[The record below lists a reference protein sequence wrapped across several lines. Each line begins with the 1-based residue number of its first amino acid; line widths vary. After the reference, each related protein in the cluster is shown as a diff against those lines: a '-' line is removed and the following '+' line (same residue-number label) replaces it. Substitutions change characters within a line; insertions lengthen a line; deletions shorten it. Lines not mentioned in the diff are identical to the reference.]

1 MRSKIVAGNWKM
13 NQTLAEGKDLAQA
26 IKDRKENIPD
36 DVKAIII
43 PPFIHL
49 SDISKMIEPSSIK
62 LGAQNCADE
71 EKGAFT
77 GEVSAQMI
85 QSTGAQYVI
94 IGHSE
99 RRAYYHED
107 DKTLLK
113 KLKLAIKHD
122 LYPILCCGESL
133 RDREENQHFEV
144 ISSQLRNSVFELE
157 PLSFS
162 RVIIAYEPVWA
173 IGTGKTATPEI
184 AQEMHNHIRSLVQE
198 NYTEA
203 AAKETVILYGGS
215 CKPSNAGDLFQ
226 QPDIDG
232 GLIGGASL
240 KPDDFLEICKSF
252 PKT

>member
-1 MRSKIVAGNWKM
+1 MRFKIVAGNWKM
-13 NQTLAEGKDLAQA
+13 NQTLEEGKNLAQT
-26 IKDRKENIPD
+26 IKSQEKEIPE
-36 DVKAIII
+36 DVKTIII

-49 SDISKMIEPSSIK
+49 SEISKILEPSSIR

-71 EKGAFT
+71 EKGAYT
-77 GEVSAQMI
+77 GEVSAQMV

-99 RRAYYHED
+99 RRAYFHED
-107 DKTLLK
+107 DKMLLK
-113 KLKLAIKHD
+113 KLKLAIKHG

-144 ISSQLRNSVFELE
+144 VSRQLNNSIFELD
-157 PLSFS
+157 PSAFS

-184 AQEMHNHIRSLVQE
+184 AQEMHNHIRNLVQE
-198 NYTEA
+198 NYTEE
-203 AAKETVILYGGS
+203 AAKEKVILYGSS
-215 CKPSNAGDLFQ
+215 CKPSNSRELFQ

-240 KPDDFLEICKSF
+240 KPNDFIEISKSF

>member
-13 NQTLAEGKDLAQA
+13 NQTLREGKDLAQS
-26 IKDRKENIPD
+26 IKDQEKEKPE
-36 DVKAIII
+36 DVKTIII

-49 SDISKMIEPSSIK
+49 SEISKILETSSTQ

-71 EKGAFT
+71 QKGAYT

-99 RRAYYHED
+99 RRAYFHED
-107 DKTLLK
+107 DNMLLK
-113 KLKLAIKHD
+113 KLKLAINYD

-133 RDREENQHFEV
+133 KDRENNQHFEV
-144 ISSQLRNSVFELE
+144 VSRQLNNSIFELE

-184 AQEMHNHIRSLVQE
+184 AQEMHHYIRNLVQE
-198 NYTEA
+198 NYTEE
-203 AAKETVILYGGS
+203 AAKEIVILYGGS
-215 CKPSNAGDLFQ
+215 CKPSNAGELFQ

-240 KPDDFLEICKSF
+240 KPDDFLEISKSF